1 MQNRQGGQ
9 DEEDRRGRKDPKN
22 RRKILIVDDSP
33 SSVAIME
40 RVLGDTYHLA
50 IATCGEEA
58 LEVAPIFAPDLILLD
73 IMMPGIDGYETCRR
87 LRTHPTLHHTKVI
100 FVSGTD
106 MVSDRLEAYAAGA
119 DDCLS
124 KPFAPKELLA
134 KVQVYLRLKG
144 TEDALRQARD
154 ELEQRVQARTE
165 ELARINDTLRTEIAE
180 RR

>member
-50 IATCGEEA
+50 
-58 LEVAPIFAPDLILLD
+58 
-73 IMMPGIDGYETCRR
+73 
-87 LRTHPTLHHTKVI
+87 
-100 FVSGTD
+100 
-106 MVSDRLEAYAAGA
+106 
-119 DDCLS
+119 
-124 KPFAPKELLA
+124 
-134 KVQVYLRLKG
+134 
-144 TEDALRQARD
+144 
-154 ELEQRVQARTE
+154 
-165 ELARINDTLRTEIAE
+165 RINDTLRTEIAE